1 MSKYQK
7 IKYLKI
13 KQDWLG
19 LSYIYRNNTEHYGY
33 IVYDPDTVYQ
43 RDYVRIMGNVTW
55 RKKKKMVY
63 NNLTK

>member
-1 MSKYQK
+1 MSKYQE

-19 LSYIYRNNTEHYGY
+19 LSYIYRNNTEDYGY

-55 RKKKKMVY
+55 SNPQKMVY
-63 NNLTK
+63 YNLTK

>member
-55 RKKKKMVY
+55 SNPQKMV
-63 NNLTK
+63 

>member
-1 MSKYQK
+1 MSKYQE

-13 KQDWLG
+13 KQEWLG
-19 LSYIYRNNTEHYGY
+19 LSYIYRNNTEDYGY
-33 IVYDPDTVYQ
+33 TVYDPDTVYQ

-55 RKKKKMVY
+55 SNPQKMVY

>member
-43 RDYVRIMGNVTW
+43 RDYVRIMGNVIW
-55 RKKKKMVY
+55 SNPQKMVY
-63 NNLTK
+63 YNLTK

>member
-13 KQDWLG
+13 KQDGLG
-19 LSYIYRNNTEHYGY
+19 LSYIYRNNTEDYGY

-55 RKKKKMVY
+55 SNPQKMVY
-63 NNLTK
+63 YNLTK